1 MVLSLAY
8 VLLPFIL
15 ISIINSSYLQT
26 ELNKNQVQEAVRVG
40 FLDADLVCVTCLD
53 KSSIIVISDTV
64 TVTGGP
70 PTAETGPIMHL
81 LIYGT

>member
-1 MVLSLAY
+1 MHGVSVCVASIYLNFNRF
-8 VLLPFIL
+8 LPTL
-15 ISIINSSYLQT
+15 
-26 ELNKNQVQEAVRVG
+26 ELNKNQVQEAASVG

-70 PTAETGPIMHL
+70 PTAETGR
-81 LIYGT
+81 